1 MTWRLAASVH
11 RGRRGGR
18 RPIEEALGSRS
29 EDRGRGRG
37 WTGRRKGTRAYKQK
51 KGTTFLFLTMRVWG
65 GFDEVRTRLR
75 NQALLFF
82 WFEEAKHFFHF
93 FFSEIIST
101 FFCAKHIVLPLSYFF
116 VCRESS
122 SYKLG
127 TFEVL
132 QDCSGFGLAPFQSLG
147 KVAVSTCFFFF
158 AKTPRFPKRATHTR
172 TRSVKEVRKRRAG
185 FDVYLFLW
193 GSNPYN
199 VPARVAYN
207 CAFTSHPQSPRYTS
221 PRRT

>member
-1 MTWRLAASVH
+1 
-11 RGRRGGR
+11 
-18 RPIEEALGSRS
+18 
-29 EDRGRGRG
+29 
-37 WTGRRKGTRAYKQK
+37 
-51 KGTTFLFLTMRVWG
+51 MRVWG

-93 FFSEIIST
+93 FFPEIIST

-158 AKTPRFPKRATHTR
+158 REDTTLSKKSNTHAHTVRQRGQKTQGG
-172 TRSVKEVRKRRAG
+172 V
-185 FDVYLFLW
+185 
-193 GSNPYN
+193 
-199 VPARVAYN
+199 
-207 CAFTSHPQSPRYTS
+207 
-221 PRRT
+221 

>member
-93 FFSEIIST
+93 FSRNNFHLFLCQAYCPSLVVLFRLPGIQLLQTRHFRGSSGLLWFRPGTLSIAGQSGRKHL
-101 FFCAKHIVLPLSYFF
+101 FFI
-116 VCRESS
+116 
-122 SYKLG
+122 
-127 TFEVL
+127 
-132 QDCSGFGLAPFQSLG
+132 
-147 KVAVSTCFFFF
+147 
-158 AKTPRFPKRATHTR
+158 AKTPRFPKKSNTHAHT
-172 TRSVKEVRKRRAG
+172 VRQRGQKTQG
-185 FDVYLFLW
+185 GV
-193 GSNPYN
+193 
-199 VPARVAYN
+199 
-207 CAFTSHPQSPRYTS
+207 
-221 PRRT
+221 